1 MLNFDKSK
9 KLYYISQGCVNC
21 VYQFH
26 VSVLNNLIFYS
37 TVTEKLS
44 WFPQIPPNLI
54 VTNCPEI
61 C

>member
-9 KLYYISQGCVNC
+9 KLYYISQG
-21 VYQFH
+21 FH